1 MNKKKLMI
9 IPLLF
14 VLGSC
19 TYGSYSMVGG
29 VKKTTNSEISASYKK
44 FSGYFARK
52 FKIKN
57 AGEKYVF
64 TFTCTTLEENEGTL
78 SLEVKGDN
86 SQTFNGLELLK
97 EGQNSFNFEIK
108 YQGEYE
114 VKISG
119 SSHSGSFSLTWIK
132 E

>member
-19 TYGSYSMVGG
+19 TYGSYSMIGG

-78 SLEVKGDN
+78 RPQQEDEVDA
-86 SQTFNGLELLK
+86 NGKQYLSRQVRLRD
-97 EGQNSFNFEIK
+97 
-108 YQGEYE
+108 
-114 VKISG
+114 
-119 SSHSGSFSLTWIK
+119 
-132 E
+132 